1 MGATSEE
8 DAYGEGMQQQQQQQH
23 AGRPSGRLSNVPRK
37 LWRSR
42 AKSQSRVS
50 TLSICSWTPEGCCRW
65 RSRTGGRL
73 TLRPTTLVAL
83 TEAEAMGFRPLA
95 VNRLQSIGIG
105 CKVDIPREDS
115 TEASAKLR
123 RRPALLRKKAIT
135 TSFFESRK
143 ESADIP
149 CGQVFGVGLQQVV
162 QSDRQ
167 RFPDST
173 LAQPAPW
180 SPWDLGPDVAAA
192 DALSRR
198 SDNASES
205 SLSSLADFS
214 TEDSRKDSVESL
226 RHRSSTTD
234 PGDDDCLAVH
244 GPQVPRV
251 VNCCLHYLENYGLNT
266 VGIFRVSGSKRRVR
280 QLREEFDSGR
290 EVHLDQERPQP
301 HDVAQLLKEYLR
313 DLPQPLLTRD
323 LYQPFLYTQRVRERS
338 KQLDIL
344 RQLVRLLPTHSR
356 DTLWALLKFL
366 STVAEHSVDKKSS
379 TGQPLPGN
387 KMDAHNLATMLGP
400 NILRFSKTSEKDK
413 FIVENLERAEER
425 CEVILVVRQLIEN
438 YEELF
443 RVSAEDLDS
452 LYKRLLVESPEDL
465 EILLRRR
472 YYSAPGSQ
480 DDDGSDQVFDGGNA
494 EDDEEEPE
502 DEQLRTV
509 LMRPVTTTTTTTTHR
524 GRERRS
530 TAPTQQQDDSVPYI
544 LITPEARGASERRR
558 APTTSSRGCGP
569 DGGDDDA
576 DEGGGDVEVSFTLK
590 MPSAPNVA
598 AYLAD
603 ATSES
608 AAAVDRSSARPLR
621 KPTRE
626 SSPPSTTTEEEVT
639 ITIEAPPTPA
649 ARKPKGSSRRF
660 LSSKEKEEKTFKINK
675 SKSASSILSFFGGSS
690 ESRRD
695 SGDAASQPP
704 SRPAPRR
711 DSREVRFQT
720 EKWRRCEIISSEHT
734 DKRHK

>member
-8 DAYGEGMQQQQQQQH
+8 DAYDKGMHQQQQHQQQQQH
-23 AGRPSGRLSNVPRK
+23 AGRPSGKLSNVPRK

-50 TLSICSWTPEGCCRW
+50 TLSVCSWSPEGCCRW

-83 TEAEAMGFRPLA
+83 TETEAMGFRPLA

-234 PGDDDCLAVH
+234 PGDDDCLTVH

-251 VNCCLHYLENYGLNT
+251 VNCCLRYLESYGLNT

-323 LYQPFLYTQRVRERS
+323 LYQPFLYTQRVREKS

-366 STVAEHSVDKKSS
+366 NTVAENSVDKKSS

-472 YYSAPGSQ
+472 FYSAPGSQ
-480 DDDGSDQVFDGGNA
+480 DDDGSDQVFDGANA
-494 EDDEEEPE
+494 EDDDEEPE
-502 DEQLRTV
+502 EEQLRTV
-509 LMRPVTTTTTTTTHR
+509 LMRPVTTVTTHR

-530 TAPTQQQDDSVPYI
+530 TAPAQQQEDPVPYI

-558 APTTSSRGCGP
+558 APATSKGRGAE
-569 DGGDDDA
+569 GDDD
-576 DEGGGDVEVSFTLK
+576 DDGGNVDVEVSFTLK
-590 MPSAPNVA
+590 MPSAPNVP
-598 AYLAD
+598 AYLTE

-608 AAAVDRSSARPLR
+608 SAAARPLR

-626 SSPPSTTTEEEVT
+626 ASPPSSATTEEEVT
-639 ITIEAPPTPA
+639 ITIEAAPTPA
-649 ARKPKGSSRRF
+649 ARKSKGSSRRF
-660 LSSKEKEEKTFKINK
+660 LSSKEKEEKAFKINK

-695 SGDAASQPP
+695 SGDASSQPP

>member
-1 MGATSEE
+1 MGGSNE
-8 DAYGEGMQQQQQQQH
+8 DAFDKGMQQQSYQ
-23 AGRPSGRLSNVPRK
+23 AGRQSGKMSNVPRK

-50 TLSICSWTPEGCCRW
+50 TLSVCSWSPEGGCRW

-83 TEAEAMGFRPLA
+83 TETEASAFRPLA
-95 VNRLQSIGIG
+95 VNRLQGIGIG

-115 TEASAKLR
+115 SEASAKLR

-149 CGQVFGVGLQQVV
+149 SGQVFGVGLQHVV

-173 LAQPAPW
+173 LAHPGPW
-180 SPWDLGPDVAAA
+180 SPGDNMGPDLAAAA

-205 SLSSLADFS
+205 SLSSLADLS
-214 TEDSRKDSVESL
+214 TEDCRKDSVESL
-226 RHRSSTTD
+226 RHRSSTTTD
-234 PGDDDCLAVH
+234 PGDEDWLAVN
-244 GPQVPRV
+244 GPQIPRV
-251 VNCCLHYLENYGLNT
+251 VNCCLRYLENYGLNT

-323 LYQPFLYTQRVRERS
+323 LYLPFLYTQRIPERS
-338 KQLDIL
+338 KQLDVL

-366 STVAEHSVDKKSS
+366 SHVADNALDKKSPA
-379 TGQPLPGN
+379 GQPLPGN

-400 NILRFSKTSEKDK
+400 NILRFSKTAEKDK

-425 CEVILVVRQLIEN
+425 CDVILVVRQLIEN

-443 RVSAEDLDS
+443 RVPAEDLDS
-452 LYKRLLVESPEDL
+452 LYKRLLVESPDEL
-465 EILLRRR
+465 EVLLRRR
-472 YYSAPGSQ
+472 YYSAPGSP
-480 DDDGSDQVFDGGNA
+480 DDDGSDQVFDGANA
-494 EDDEEEPE
+494 EDEEDAEEEL
-502 DEQLRTV
+502 QTV
-509 LMRPVTTTTTTTTHR
+509 LVRPMMTTHR
-524 GRERRS
+524 GRDRRP
-530 TAPTQQQDDSVPYI
+530 AAAQPQQDDSVPFI
-544 LITPEARGASERRR
+544 LITPEARGVAEQRR
-558 APTTSSRGCGP
+558 AATSSSKGSSSGQ
-569 DGGDDDA
+569 DSDD
-576 DEGGGDVEVSFTLK
+576 VSVTFTVK
-590 MPSAPNVA
+590 MPSAPNVP
-598 AYLAD
+598 AYLGDAEAD
-603 ATSES
+603 AS
-608 AAAVDRSSARPLR
+608 VQDRSSARPLR
-621 KPTRE
+621 KLREPTP
-626 SSPPSTTTEEEVT
+626 PPSTPPQEEVT
-639 ITIEAPPTPA
+639 ITIEAP
-649 ARKPKGSSRRF
+649 ARKSKASSRRF
-660 LSSKEKEEKTFKINK
+660 LTSKEKEEKAFKINK

-690 ESRRD
+690 DSRRD
-695 SGDAASQPP
+695 SGDALAAP
-704 SRPAPRR
+704 SRPQPRR

>member
-8 DAYGEGMQQQQQQQH
+8 DTYDKGMHQQQQQQQH

-50 TLSICSWTPEGCCRW
+50 TLSVCSWSPEGCCRW

-83 TEAEAMGFRPLA
+83 TEAEAMAFRPLA

-143 ESADIP
+143 ESDIP

-180 SPWDLGPDVAAA
+180 SSWDLGPDVAAA

-234 PGDDDCLAVH
+234 PGDDDCLIVH

-251 VNCCLHYLENYGLNT
+251 VNCCLRYLENYGLNT

-323 LYQPFLYTQRVRERS
+323 LYQPFLYTQRIRERS

-366 STVAEHSVDKKSS
+366 NTVAENSVDKKSP

-425 CEVILVVRQLIEN
+425 CDVILVVRQLIEN

-452 LYKRLLVESPEDL
+452 LYKRILVESPEDL

-472 YYSAPGSQ
+472 FYSAPGSQ
-480 DDDGSDQVFDGGNA
+480 DDDGSDQVFDGANA

-502 DEQLRTV
+502 EEQLRTV
-509 LMRPVTTTTTTTTHR
+509 LMRPVTTLAMTQR

-530 TAPTQQQDDSVPYI
+530 TAPAQQPDDSVPYI
-544 LITPEARGASERRR
+544 LITPEARVASERRR
-558 APTTSSRGCGP
+558 APATSSSKGRVA
-569 DGGDDDA
+569 GGDEDDDDD
-576 DEGGGDVEVSFTLK
+576 DEGGNVDVEVSFTLK
-590 MPSAPNVA
+590 MPSAPNVPT
-598 AYLAD
+598 YLTD

-608 AAAVDRSSARPLR
+608 SAAARPLR

-626 SSPPSTTTEEEVT
+626 ASPPSTATTEEEVT
-639 ITIEAPPTPA
+639 ITIEAAPTPA
-649 ARKPKGSSRRF
+649 ARKSKGSSRRF
-660 LSSKEKEEKTFKINK
+660 LSSKEKEEKAYKINK
-675 SKSASSILSFFGGSS
+675 SKSASSILSFFSGSS

-695 SGDAASQPP
+695 SGDASSQPP
-704 SRPAPRR
+704 SRPVPRR

>member
-8 DAYGEGMQQQQQQQH
+8 DAYDKGMHQQQQHQQQQQH
-23 AGRPSGRLSNVPRK
+23 AGRPSGKLSNVPRK

-50 TLSICSWTPEGCCRW
+50 TLSVCSWSPEGCCRW

-83 TEAEAMGFRPLA
+83 TETEAMGFRPLA

-234 PGDDDCLAVH
+234 PGDDDCLTVH

-251 VNCCLHYLENYGLNT
+251 INCCLRYLENYGLNT

-323 LYQPFLYTQRVRERS
+323 LYQPFLYTQRV
-338 KQLDIL
+338 
-344 RQLVRLLPTHSR
+344 H
-356 DTLWALLKFL
+356 TLWALLKFL
-366 STVAEHSVDKKSS
+366 NTVAENSVDKKSS

-472 YYSAPGSQ
+472 FYSAPGSQ
-480 DDDGSDQVFDGGNA
+480 DDDGSDQVFDGANA

-502 DEQLRTV
+502 EEQLRTV
-509 LMRPVTTTTTTTTHR
+509 LMRPVTTVTTHR

-530 TAPTQQQDDSVPYI
+530 TAPAQQQDDP
-544 LITPEARGASERRR
+544 
-558 APTTSSRGCGP
+558 
-569 DGGDDDA
+569 
-576 DEGGGDVEVSFTLK
+576 
-590 MPSAPNVA
+590 MPSAPNVP
-598 AYLAD
+598 AYLTE

-608 AAAVDRSSARPLR
+608 SAAARPLR

-626 SSPPSTTTEEEVT
+626 TSPPSSATTEEEVT
-639 ITIEAPPTPA
+639 ITIEAAPTPA
-649 ARKPKGSSRRF
+649 ARKSKGSSRRF
-660 LSSKEKEEKTFKINK
+660 LSSKEKEEKAFKINK

-695 SGDAASQPP
+695 SGDASSQPP
-704 SRPAPRR
+704 SRPVPRR